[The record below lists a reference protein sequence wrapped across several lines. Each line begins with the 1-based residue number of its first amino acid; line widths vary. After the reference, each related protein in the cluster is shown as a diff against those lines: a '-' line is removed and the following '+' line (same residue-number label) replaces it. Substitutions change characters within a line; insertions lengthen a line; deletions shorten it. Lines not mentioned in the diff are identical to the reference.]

1 MVRSMKVPLRAQ
13 AVRTQKSWPLS
24 LLTPLESPLSGP
36 PCIAHWNLA
45 HTLVA
50 LVHAHKQ
57 LSRQASH
64 VLLRE
69 LPILMHV
76 LQEVD
81 LLHCAQQEL
90 KLLKEFVQK
99 KLKRNLLHIFT
110 IDERLD
116 HS

>member
-1 MVRSMKVPLRAQ
+1 LQ
-13 AVRTQKSWPLS
+13 
-24 LLTPLESPLSGP
+24 
-36 PCIAHWNLA
+36 
-45 HTLVA
+45 
-50 LVHAHKQ
+50 
-57 LSRQASH
+57 
-64 VLLRE
+64 E

-90 KLLKEFVQK
+90 KLLKEFVPK